1 MRILGDMAWIILLI
15 ITPRWLFERFFLPA
29 CERAMEKR
37 LEVLHEA
44 V

>member
-1 MRILGDMAWIILLI
+1 MKNAYAQ
-15 ITPRWLFERFFLPA
+15 RWLFECFFLPA

-37 LEVLHEA
+37 LEVLHET